1 MLQSKYRGSDTLAEF
16 RRVLL
21 HIMKAKDLDEIL
33 AAPARL
39 AIVATVAT
47 LPAQCGVRRWT
58 FTALRRETGLAD
70 GNLHVQ
76 ARKLTEAGYLHRQQ
90 VRQGNRMV
98 TGFELSDR
106 GRRALRVFV
115 GRLRDALEGGS
126 GFSDLSAERRTPKP
140 SEDGSQV
147 W

>member
-1 MLQSKYRGSDTLAEF
+1 
-16 RRVLL
+16 
-21 HIMKAKDLDEIL
+21 MKVQDLDEMFG
-33 AAPARL
+33 APARL

-47 LPAQCGVRRWT
+47 LPASRGARRWT
-58 FTALRRETGLAD
+58 FTVLRAETGLAD

-76 ARKLTEAGYLHRQQ
+76 TRKLTNAGYLHSHRI
-90 VRQGNRMV
+90 RQGNRLV
-98 TGFELSDR
+98 TCYDLTEK

-126 GFSDLSAERRTPKP
+126 GFSDLSVDRPQQTKTDE
-140 SEDGSQV
+140 GSQV

>member
-1 MLQSKYRGSDTLAEF
+1 
-16 RRVLL
+16 
-21 HIMKAKDLDEIL
+21 MKAKDLDEIL

-39 AIVATVAT
+39 AIIATVAT
-47 LPAQCGVRRWT
+47 LPVQRAEKRWT

-76 ARKLTEAGYLHRQQ
+76 ARKLIEAGYLHRHQIQ
-90 VRQGNRMV
+90 QGNRQV
-98 TGFELSDR
+98 TCFDLSDR
-106 GRRALRVFV
+106 GRRALRVFI

-126 GFSDLSAERRTPKP
+126 GFSDLSADRRTPKP

>member
-1 MLQSKYRGSDTLAEF
+1 
-16 RRVLL
+16 
-21 HIMKAKDLDEIL
+21 MKASDLDEML
-33 AAPARL
+33 TAPARL
-39 AIVATVAT
+39 AIVATTAT

-76 ARKLTEAGYLHRQQ
+76 AQKLTEAGYLHRHQ
-90 VRQGNRMV
+90 VRQGNRQV
-98 TGFELSDR
+98 TCFDLSDQ
-106 GRRALRVFV
+106 GRRALRVLI

-126 GFSDLSAERRTPKP
+126 GFSDLSADRRAPKP
-140 SEDGSQV
+140 REDGSQV